1 MSSGEIFDFDK
12 PIETVVLDSTEYLH
26 NAEVSMEDDLSM
38 IDGIINNG
46 KKEQLDEMSNLSNG
60 ILFTYE
66 HEHSSGDQFWT
77 DTAELL
83 KKDDTFTYIKHDGW
97 YGKDESVEVSVTE
110 ASALFHEAV
119 EKSQSG
125 NKDYTITAEAIQR
138 QFAERPD
145 VPLFLEEIDFSS
157 CDDATLQTFRDS
169 AKANMQCA
177 NEISQALAKNY
188 DYERYT
194 LNSEQALADVREK
207 FSDDRIAFVLTST
220 LNGTSDGRIAKV
232 NVPFL
237 VSESCK
243 SSATLVGCGLGVCD
257 DTLKIVFSLIENS
270 TTPLVL
276 DADALNCVA
285 KQPEI
290 LLKKKAP
297 IIITPHPGE
306 MSRLTGLA
314 TPLVNAERERVALD
328 FAQKY
333 GVVTVLKG
341 AGTVIASPNG
351 KVLVN
356 PTGNSGMAT
365 GGSGDVLAG
374 MTASILAQGASAFSS
389 AAAAVYLHGLAGDI
403 AAEKYGKISMLPT
416 DLINC
421 IPLAYKR
428 CGFLI

>member
-1 MSSGEIFDFDK
+1 MRKLRNGRGGGYVGKGALRTGIGLAKCALPRSVY
-12 PIETVVLDSTEYLH
+12 PIVAQT
-26 NAEVSMEDDLSM
+26 
-38 IDGIINNG
+38 
-46 KKEQLDEMSNLSNG
+46 
-60 ILFTYE
+60 IL
-66 HEHSSGDQFWT
+66 
-77 DTAELL
+77 
-83 KKDDTFTYIKHDGW
+83 
-97 YGKDESVEVSVTE
+97 ESV
-110 ASALFHEAV
+110 
-119 EKSQSG
+119 
-125 NKDYTITAEAIQR
+125 YY
-138 QFAERPD
+138 
-145 VPLFLEEIDFSS
+145 PL
-157 CDDATLQTFRDS
+157 
-169 AKANMQCA
+169 
-177 NEISQALAKNY
+177 
-188 DYERYT
+188 
-194 LNSEQALADVREK
+194 SENA
-207 FSDDRIAFVLTST
+207 
-220 LNGTSDGRIAKV
+220 DGRISKV

-257 DTLKIVFSLIENS
+257 DTLKIVFSFIENS

-290 LLKKKAP
+290 LLRKKAP

-389 AAAAVYLHGLAGDI
+389 ATAAVYLHGLAGDI

-428 CGFLI
+428 CGF